1 MKSGDGPNELQYLD
15 DRSKYQEQNMLLGL
29 GMSSQGLSDF
39 ENDTSEQLVEPRSNN
54 QHEGQNSGRK
64 RPTGSSNPRG
74 EFKPT
79 AALRVPLS
87 RTEGQDSGIISN

>member
-1 MKSGDGPNELQYLD
+1 MKSGDGPNEVQYLD

-39 ENDTSEQLVEPRSNN
+39 DNDTTEQLVEPRSNN
-54 QHEGQNSGRK
+54 QHESQNSGRK

-74 EFKPT
+74 QFNPA
-79 AALRVPLS
+79 AALPVALS
-87 RTEGQDSGIISN
+87 RTDAQDSGIISN

>member
-39 ENDTSEQLVEPRSNN
+39 DNDTTEQLVEPRSNN

-79 AALRVPLS
+79 AALPPALGQ
-87 RTEGQDSGIISN
+87 TGAQDSGIISN